1 MPAMAPEP
9 DHAAVIGFANR
20 FEAIA
25 ADGFEGVPYAAALE
39 DLARRLKADP
49 RPGLAAE
56 VARAVGIMID
66 LIEGSDPAR
75 RFARKTA
82 ILREAVQAL
91 LESSA

>member
-1 MPAMAPEP
+1 MDSARERT
-9 DHAAVIGFANR
+9 AVIGFANR

-25 ADGFEGVPYAAALE
+25 ADGFEGARYRAALE
-39 DLARRLKADP
+39 DLARRVKSDP
-49 RPGLAAE
+49 RPELAAA
-56 VARAVGIMID
+56 VARAVAIMID
-66 LIEGSDPAR
+66 LIEESDPER